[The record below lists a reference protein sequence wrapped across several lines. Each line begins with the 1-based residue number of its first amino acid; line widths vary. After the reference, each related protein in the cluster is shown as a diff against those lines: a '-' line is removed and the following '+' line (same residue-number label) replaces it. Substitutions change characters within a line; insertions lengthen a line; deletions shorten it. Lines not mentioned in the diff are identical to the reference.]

1 LPSGRKF
8 RAINPSIWLMP
19 EADFRLQS
27 ISSRLQAAGSF
38 SKVKQQVAA
47 RAEPGSAQKG
57 DYLISW

>member
-1 LPSGRKF
+1 
-8 RAINPSIWLMP
+8 MP

-47 RAEPGSAQKG
+47 RAEPSSAQKG
-57 DYLISW
+57 DYLFSW

>member
-1 LPSGRKF
+1 
-8 RAINPSIWLMP
+8 MP

-47 RAEPGSAQKG
+47 RDEPSGVHEG
-57 DYLISW
+57 EYLISW